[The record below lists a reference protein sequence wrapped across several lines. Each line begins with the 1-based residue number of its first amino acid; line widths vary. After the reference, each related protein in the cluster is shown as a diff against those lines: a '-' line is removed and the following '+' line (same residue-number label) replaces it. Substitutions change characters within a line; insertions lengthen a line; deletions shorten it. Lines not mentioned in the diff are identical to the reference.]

1 MPVPKAKP
9 PKQIPAE
16 IPDNYPLERLQEM
29 FDDFV
34 QSVEAQ
40 IDAEGPEQ
48 AATHK
53 AAAVEAVGNALVVD
67 DFFLPERLKEAQVRR
82 DALAAFIFALEMHE
96 QRLRQAVKYAETL
109 ARRYKTRADFFR
121 GGIYQYMLDREISR
135 VEGFIHRFSI
145 AKLPDQLVIIDETE
159 IPSRFFDEVPTT
171 SRVLN
176 KERLLT
182 ELRQEHSLPLDGD
195 TPTGHTC
202 TCGKRIENYP
212 EWKAHKEEIRVS
224 GAYLETNRSRLDV
237 K

>member
-1 MPVPKAKP
+1 MPIQKAKA

-48 AATHK
+48 AAIHK
-53 AAAVEAVGNALVVD
+53 AAAVEGAERALAYMK
-67 DFFLPERLKEAQVRR
+67 PEVEMKEAQTRR
-82 DALAAFIFALEMHE
+82 DALAAFIFALESHE

-145 AKLPDQLVIIDETE
+145 AKLPDQLIVTDETE

-182 ELRQEHSLPLDGD
+182 ELRKVHGITDPVDG
-195 TPTGHTC
+195 GGRYTC
-202 TCGKRIENYP
+202 ACGKRIENSA
-212 EWKAHKEEIRVS
+212 EHKAHQEETRIS
-224 GAYLETNRSRLDV
+224 GAYLETRRSRLDL